1 MTTWSRSFTLALR
14 VILVGIGFAIIGV
27 AIMVIGIGLAYIGLR
42 SYYLSGGA
50 IGVNTWIGIAL
61 AIIGFSI
68 SSIGFYAALIKYT
81 VDEAVNE
88 ARGPALSL
96 LKTQSGTSVRTC
108 PNCRTP
114 LVWIEQEKRWYCP
127 KDREYIP

>member
-1 MTTWSRSFTLALR
+1 MVSWGKSFELALKA
-14 VILVGIGFAIIGV
+14 ILVGIGFAIIGV
-27 AIMVIGIGLAYIGLR
+27 IIMAVGVGIYVVPPSAIPASISWVGIPI
-42 SYYLSGGA
+42 A
-50 IGVNTWIGIAL
+50 IL
-61 AIIGFSI
+61 GFAI
-68 SSIGFYAALIKYT
+68 SSIGFYAALIKYA
-81 VDEAVNE
+81 VNEAVNE
-88 ARGPALSL
+88 ARGPSLSV